1 MAATVPA
8 PAGAQLGPITFALEV
23 DDRSMAVNP
32 AQVFF
37 DTVNRVY
44 AVFPFRGMRKG
55 LTWRQVWFINGAEFA
70 REQSAWP
77 WGSQDYSYIF
87 VKPVGAGEYRLD
99 LYVNDQLLTSGKFT
113 VRGPTA
119 IGGPTTP

>member
-1 MAATVPA
+1 MPA
-8 PAGAQLGPITFALEV
+8 PAGAQLGPISFALAV
-23 DDRSMAVNP
+23 DDRRLAVNP
-32 AQVFF
+32 GQVFS

-44 AVFPFRGMRKG
+44 AVFPFSGMRKG
-55 LTWRQVWFINGAEFA
+55 LTWTQVWFINGAEFA
-70 REQSAWP
+70 REQSAWQ
-77 WGSQDYSYIF
+77 WGSQSYSYIF

-113 VRGPTA
+113 LLGPTA